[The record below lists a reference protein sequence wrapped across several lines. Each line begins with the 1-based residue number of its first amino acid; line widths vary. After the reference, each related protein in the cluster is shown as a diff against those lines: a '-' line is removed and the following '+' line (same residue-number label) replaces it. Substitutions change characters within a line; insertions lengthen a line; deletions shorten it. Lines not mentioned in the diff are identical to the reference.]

1 MGYDKVN
8 IANLF
13 LKNAA
18 KTPDKKAIIFE
29 NEALTYKELAQKV
42 SLCVHHL
49 KAIGVKEGSHI
60 ALFLPNGVEFAVMML
75 SFAYIGAAIAPL
87 SPALPVTAAA
97 KSFKTAECEGVIA
110 SSEYLS
116 KNDFSDYFGTDAVFD
131 AKKFF
136 EGANDGDLLASSDAN
151 AKAPFIIT
159 MTSGSTGDPK
169 PIVLTQENK
178 IKRAIDGAKNIYGLQ
193 EDEVI
198 IAASPMYHSLAQ
210 RLVLL
215 PLMTGA
221 TSVIMRKFTPKS
233 WLDEVQNHKVTFT
246 LAVSS
251 QLDML
256 LKEELESYDLSSL
269 RCIVSSSALLR
280 LESKEALVRR
290 LGCEFHECYGAS
302 EIGIA
307 TNLSPK
313 DGLSKLGSVGKALP
327 YVDIR
332 IVDGEIEVKTKT
344 LFGGYY
350 KQEAKTKEA
359 MDGEYFKTGD
369 LGRLDDEGFLYYLGR
384 KKELIITGGI
394 NVYPKDVEDVLMSVE
409 GVKEAAVI
417 GVADEYFGE
426 AIVAVVVAGEGVTK
440 RDLQRACAKNLADY
454 QQPLAYEFVS
464 KLPKNEMGK
473 LIKYK
478 LNEMFAGYDATK
490 DIRNLMVKR
499 GDNG

>member
-1 MGYDKVN
+1 MRDDKVN

-13 LKNAA
+13 LRQVA
-18 KTPDKKAIIFE
+18 KSPSKKAIVFE
-29 NEALTYKELAQKV
+29 DEMLTYEELAQKTAI
-42 SLCVHHL
+42 CVYNL
-49 KAIGVKEGSHI
+49 KAAGVKSGSHV
-60 ALFLPNGVEFAVMML
+60 AVFLPNSIDFALLML
-75 SFAYIGAAIAPL
+75 SFAYIGAALVPL
-87 SPALPVTAAA
+87 SPMLPIGAAV
-97 KSFKTAECEGVIA
+97 KSIKTAECESVIA
-110 SSEYLS
+110 ASEYLA
-116 KNDFSDYFGTDAVFD
+116 KNDFSDIFD
-131 AKKFF
+131 ANKVFCVKDIF
-136 EGANDGDLLASSDAN
+136 EPNADTTLLAQSAAEATSA
-151 AKAPFIIT
+151 FIIT
-159 MTSGSTGDPK
+159 MTSGSTGEPK
-169 PIVLTQENK
+169 PIVLSQETK
-178 IKRAIDGAKNIYGLQ
+178 IKRAIEGAKDVYGL
-193 EDEVI
+193 DSDDVI

-233 WLDEVQNHKVTFT
+233 WLGEVQKHKVTFT

-256 LKEELESYDLSSL
+256 LSEELEAYDLSSL
-269 RCIVSSSALLR
+269 KCIVSSSALLR
-280 LESKEALVRR
+280 LESKEALVGR

-332 IVDGEIEVKTKT
+332 IAEGEIEVKTDT

-369 LGRLDDEGFLYYLGR
+369 LGRLDDDGFLYYLGR

-394 NVYPKDVEDVLMSVE
+394 NVYPRDVE
-409 GVKEAAVI
+409 GVLCGVDGVKGAAVI
-417 GVADEYFGE
+417 GVPDEYFGE
-426 AIVAVVVAGEGVTK
+426 AILAVVVADEGVTK

-454 QQPLAYEFVS
+454 QQPLAYEFVEA
-464 KLPKNEMGK
+464 LPKNEMGK
-473 LIKYK
+473 LQKHK
-478 LNEMFAGYDATK
+478 LNEIFAGYDATK
-490 DIRNLMVKR
+490 EMRNLMAKR

>member
-1 MGYDKVN
+1 MGDDGVS

-13 LKNAA
+13 LQSAA
-18 KTPDKKAIIFE
+18 KTPDKKAIVFE
-29 NEALTYKELAQKV
+29 DETLTYEELAVKV
-42 SLCVHHL
+42 GICVRNL
-49 KAIGVKEGSHI
+49 QNIGVKEGSRI
-60 ALFLPNGVEFAVMML
+60 ALFLPNGVEFAVLML
-75 SFAYIGAAIAPL
+75 SFAYIGAAIVPL
-87 SPALPVTAAA
+87 SPALPITAAV
-97 KSFKTAECEGVIA
+97 KSVKTAECETAIA

-116 KNDFSDYFGTDAVFD
+116 KNDFSPYFDGDAVFD
-131 AKKFF
+131 AKSFF
-136 EGANDGDLLASSDAN
+136 QGGGERPLSFCN
-151 AKAPFIIT
+151 ADVKTPFIIT

-178 IKRAIDGAKNIYGLQ
+178 IKRALDGARDIYGLGS
-193 EDEVI
+193 EDVI

-215 PLMTGA
+215 PLMMGA

-233 WLDEVQNHKVTFT
+233 WLGEVQKHGVTFT

-256 LKEELESYDLSSL
+256 LSEELESYDLSSL
-269 RCIVSSSALLR
+269 KCIVSSSALLR
-280 LESKEALVRR
+280 LESKEALVGR

-332 IVDGEIEVKTKT
+332 IAGGEIEVKTDT

-369 LGRLDDEGFLYYLGR
+369 LGRLDDDGFLYYLGR

-394 NVYPKDVEDVLMSVE
+394 NVYPRDVEGVLVGVE

-417 GVADEYFGE
+417 GVPDEYFGE
-426 AIVAVVVAGEGVTK
+426 AILAVVVADEGVTK

-454 QQPLAYEFVS
+454 QQPLAYEFVEA
-464 KLPKNEMGK
+464 LPKNEMGK
-473 LIKYK
+473 LQKHK
-478 LNEMFAGYDATK
+478 LNEMFAGYDASK
-490 DIRNLMVKR
+490 EMRNLMAKR